1 MPDTGTDEKTET
13 NAIELN
19 ETEDSRETIIRN
31 YDNGGSDDTNTV
43 EEETE
48 FAIHYIHYDRYG
60 FVHDLRL
67 NDSQRQ
73 STSEKKWLEKEKTRE
88 EKWITM
94 ITDVKR
100 WFSAGDRSY
109 QKMVDRVWKV
119 LKS

>member
-1 MPDTGTDEKTET
+1 MPDTDEKTET
-13 NAIELN
+13 TAIELN
-19 ETEDSRETIIRN
+19 ETEDNRETIIRN
-31 YDNGGSDDTNTV
+31 YDNGGRDDTNTV

-73 STSEKKWLEKEKTRE
+73 SASEKKWLEKEKTRE

-94 ITDVKR
+94 ITDVRR